1 MNNNQYRKPVLT
13 STEEFVTSQGVFKR
27 IITLYRRIL
36 TVNGSIVL
44 DDYSLLEDEFFL
56 DALKSKFMQEDF
68 KGHIDFNDNMVPFD
82 INLDV
87 SDEDEA
93 KVEFFKL
100 GTHTL
105 SFIFKRLT
113 EAPKSC
119 NFKFNDYGR
128 EHKYVLNNIT
138 YDHTVDIE
146 AAIGKEKTEQ
156 LKAELNNL
164 AIMFDSYNYD

>member
-1 MNNNQYRKPVLT
+1 M
-13 STEEFVTSQGVFKR
+13 
-27 IITLYRRIL
+27 
-36 TVNGSIVL
+36 NGSIVL

-56 DALKSKFMQEDF
+56 DALKSKFIQEDL
-68 KGHIDFNDNMVPFD
+68 KGHIDFNDKRVSFE

-87 SDEDEA
+87 CDEDEA

-105 SFIFKRLT
+105 GFIFKRLT

-128 EHKYVLNNIT
+128 GHKYVINDIT
-138 YDHTVDIE
+138 YDHTADIE
-146 AAIGKEKTEQ
+146 ADIGNEKAEQ
-156 LKAELNNL
+156 IKAELTEL
-164 AIMFDSYNYD
+164 ATIFDSYN

>member
-1 MNNNQYRKPVLT
+1 MSNNQYRKSVLT

-68 KGHIDFNDNMVPFD
+68 KGYIDFNDNMVPFE

-100 GTHTL
+100 GTHIL
-105 SFIFKRLT
+105 SFIFKRLI

-119 NFKFNDYGR
+119 NFKANDYGR
-128 EHKYVLNNIT
+128 GHKYIMNDMT
-138 YDHTVDIE
+138 FDHSNEIE
-146 AAIGKEKTEQ
+146 SFIGPEKFEQ
-156 LKAELNNL
+156 LRAELTDL
-164 AIMFDSYNYD
+164 ATMFDSYNYD

>member
-1 MNNNQYRKPVLT
+1 MSNNQYRKPVLT
-13 STEEFVTSQGVFKR
+13 STEEFVTSQGAFKR

-68 KGHIDFNDNMVPFD
+68 KGHIDFNDKMISFE

-87 SDEDEA
+87 SDEEES

-100 GTHTL
+100 GAHTRD
-105 SFIFKRLT
+105 FIFKSLIET
-113 EAPKSC
+113 PKCC
-119 NFKFNDYGR
+119 NLKFNDFGR
-128 EHKYVLNNIT
+128 GHIYVLNDKT
-138 YDHTVDIE
+138 YEHTADIE
-146 AAIGKEKTEQ
+146 ADIGKEKTEQ
-156 LKAELNNL
+156 IKAELTEL
-164 AIMFDSYNYD
+164 ATIFDSYN

>member
-1 MNNNQYRKPVLT
+1 MSNNQYRKPVLT
-13 STEEFVTSQGVFKR
+13 VTEEFITSHGIFKR
-27 IITLYRRIL
+27 ITTMYRRIL
-36 TVNGSIVL
+36 NTEGRIVL

-56 DALKSKFMQEDF
+56 DALKSKFMQEDL
-68 KGHIDFNDNMVPFD
+68 KGHIDFNDKRVSFE

-87 SDEDEA
+87 CDEDEA
-93 KVEFFKL
+93 KVEFFKM

-105 SFIFKRLT
+105 GFIFKRLT
-113 EAPKSC
+113 KAPKSC

-128 EHKYVLNNIT
+128 GHKYVLNNIT

-156 LKAELNNL
+156 LKVELNDL
-164 AIMFDSYNYD
+164 ATMFDSYNYD

>member
-1 MNNNQYRKPVLT
+1 MNINQYRKPVLT

-44 DDYSLLEDEFFL
+44 DDENLLQDELFVH
-56 DALKSKFMQEDF
+56 ALGTKFGQEIFKGYIDF
-68 KGHIDFNDNMVPFD
+68 KEEKIPFE

-87 SDEDEA
+87 TDEDCNN
-93 KVEFFKL
+93 VEFYKL
-100 GTHTL
+100 GSQTRNY
-105 SFIFKRLT
+105 IFKRLI

-119 NFKFNDYGR
+119 NFKANDYGR
-128 EHKYVLNNIT
+128 GHKYVLNDIT
-138 YDHTVDIE
+138 YNHTVDIE

-156 LKAELNNL
+156 LKAELNDL
-164 AIMFDSYNYD
+164 AMMFDSYNYD

>member
-1 MNNNQYRKPVLT
+1 MSNNQYRKPVLT
-13 STEEFVTSQGVFKR
+13 VTEEFITSHGIFKR
-27 IITLYRRIL
+27 ITTMYRRIL
-36 TVNGSIVL
+36 NTEGRIVL

-68 KGHIDFNDNMVPFD
+68 KGYIDFNDNMVSFE

-100 GTHTL
+100 GAHTRG
-105 SFIFKRLT
+105 FIFKRLI
-113 EAPKSC
+113 EAPKC
-119 NFKFNDYGR
+119 CECKFNDFGR
-128 EHKYVLNNIT
+128 GHKYVLNDIT

-146 AAIGKEKTEQ
+146 ADIGKEKSEQ
-156 LKAELNNL
+156 IKAELTEL
-164 AIMFDSYNYD
+164 ATIFDSYN

>member
-1 MNNNQYRKPVLT
+1 MSNNKYRKPVLT

-100 GTHTL
+100 GTHT
-105 SFIFKRLT
+105 
-113 EAPKSC
+113 
-119 NFKFNDYGR
+119 
-128 EHKYVLNNIT
+128 
-138 YDHTVDIE
+138 VDIE

>member
-1 MNNNQYRKPVLT
+1 MSNNQYRKPVLT
-13 STEEFVTSQGVFKR
+13 STEEFVTSQGAFKR

-44 DDYSLLEDEFFL
+44 DDYSLLKDEFFL

-68 KGHIDFNDNMVPFD
+68 KGHIAFNDKRVSFE

-87 SDEDEA
+87 CDEDEA
-93 KVEFFKL
+93 KVEFFKM

-105 SFIFKRLT
+105 GFIFKRLT
-113 EAPKSC
+113 EAAKSC
-119 NFKFNDYGR
+119 KFNDYGR
-128 EHKYVLNNIT
+128 GHKYVLNDIT

-146 AAIGKEKTEQ
+146 AAIGKEKAEQ
-156 LKAELNNL
+156 LKAELNDL
-164 AIMFDSYNYD
+164 AMMFDSYNYD

>member
-1 MNNNQYRKPVLT
+1 MSNNKYRKPVLT

-68 KGHIDFNDNMVPFD
+68 KGYIDFNDNMVPFE
-82 INLDV
+82 IN
-87 SDEDEA
+87 
-93 KVEFFKL
+93 FFKL
-100 GTHTL
+100 GTHTPG
-105 SFIFKRLT
+105 FIFKRLT
-113 EAPKSC
+113 ESPKSC

-128 EHKYVLNNIT
+128 GHKYVLNNIT

-164 AIMFDSYNYD
+164 AIMFDFYNYD